1 MEHGQQVICLLS
13 MGYKGYTLTFYD
25 MKYIMLSIMV
35 FREIIS
41 MGRTIENWKKNF
53 ITIWTGQAFS
63 QFSSSVLQFAI
74 VWYLTDKT
82 SSAIV
87 LSVAMLVGFLP
98 QGIFGPVIGVFIDRY
113 DRKKIMMISD
123 LLISAAS
130 FTMVIA
136 GGMGVLSTE
145 LIMVVLLVRSIGSA
159 FHNPCLQAVTPQIV
173 PMNQLTRCSG
183 YSQALE
189 SVTQIL
195 SPVIAAVLYQS
206 WSLSGII
213 FLDVIGALIAVFT
226 LGITVIPKLERN
238 EGSGKIHV
246 WRETREG
253 FRILQ
258 TKRGMLGLVLIG
270 SIYTFAMMPI
280 SALFPLM
287 SMSYFNGTS
296 TSASVVEV
304 IFSIGMLIGSVI
316 LSKWGG
322 TRNRIYTIAG
332 SFFLMSFSLFVSGS
346 LPPNGFMAF
355 VICSCLMGI
364 SGPFYWGMYTPILQS
379 RFEAQYLGRIMSLS
393 GSIRIIS
400 GPIGLA
406 VSGVFAERFGV
417 EKWFLVSGVIVLFAA
432 LLFLTVPSVRSCDMD
447 S

>member
-1 MEHGQQVICLLS
+1 MCRN
-13 MGYKGYTLTFYD
+13 T
-25 MKYIMLSIMV
+25 
-35 FREIIS
+35 
-41 MGRTIENWKKNF
+41 ENWRKNF
-53 ITIWTGQAFS
+53 ITIWIGQAFS

-82 SSAIV
+82 GSAII
-87 LSVAMLVGFLP
+87 LSAAMLMGFLP
-98 QGIFGPVIGVFIDRY
+98 QGILGPFIGVFIDRY

-136 GGMGVLSTE
+136 SGMGELSTK
-145 LIMVVLLVRSIGSA
+145 LIMVVLMVRSIGTA

-173 PMNQLTRCSG
+173 PLDQLTRYSG

-189 SVTQIL
+189 SGTQIL
-195 SPVIAAVLYQS
+195 SPVVAAVLYQS

-213 FLDVIGALIAVFT
+213 FLDVIGALIALFT
-226 LGITVIPKLERN
+226 LRITAIPRLERN
-238 EGSGKIHV
+238 EDIGKIRV
-246 WRETREG
+246 WREAREG
-253 FRILQ
+253 LRILK
-258 TKRGMLGLVLIG
+258 TKKGMLGLVLIS
-270 SIYTFAMMPI
+270 SIYTFALMPI

-296 TSASVVEV
+296 ANASAVEV
-304 IFSIGMLIGSVI
+304 VFSIGMLIGSVI

-332 SFFLMSFSLFVSGS
+332 SFSMMSLSLFISGN
-346 LPPNGFMAF
+346 LPPSGFMAF
-355 VICSCLMGI
+355 VVCSCIMGI

-379 RFEAQYLGRIMSLS
+379 RFEAKYLGRVMSLS
-393 GSIRIIS
+393 GSIMIIS

-417 EKWFLVSGVIVLFAA
+417 EKWFLVSGVLVLFAA
-432 LLFLTVPSVRSCDMD
+432 LLFLAVPSVRNCDMEKQ
-447 S
+447 